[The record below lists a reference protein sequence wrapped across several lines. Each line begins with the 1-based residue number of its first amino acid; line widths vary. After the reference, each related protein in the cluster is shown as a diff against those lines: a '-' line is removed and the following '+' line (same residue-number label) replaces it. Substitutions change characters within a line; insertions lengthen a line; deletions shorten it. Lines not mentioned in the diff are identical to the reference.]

1 MKIILMVNAIYGFKS
16 LTEVEVITSSRKY
29 ELKIFD
35 FAGLTQGLVVVDKE
49 GQFRFDP
56 VFTVVYSP
64 IFRLYLCPRIGVN
77 QRCYSI
83 CR

>member
-1 MKIILMVNAIYGFKS
+1 MLMVHAIYGVKS
-16 LTEVEVITSSRKY
+16 SSSTSSRKY

-35 FAGLTQGLVVVDKE
+35 FAGHTQGLVLVDRE

-64 IFRLYLCPRIGVN
+64 IFR
-77 QRCYSI
+77 
-83 CR
+83 

>member
-1 MKIILMVNAIYGFKS
+1 MKIMLMVHAIYGVKS

-35 FAGLTQGLVVVDKE
+35 FAGHTQGLVVVDRE

-56 VFTVVYSP
+56 VFTVIYHCS
-64 IFRLYLCPRIGVN
+64 GD
-77 QRCYSI
+77 I
-83 CR
+83 CVLG